1 MKSVVVLVGL
11 LFGQFA
17 FASAPPAGYP
27 VVNGVV
33 RRIDAATEKISIK
46 HDRIPNLGM
55 GAMTMTFA
63 VVNPQELSGL
73 SVGDDIRFVADEI
86 DGQLAA
92 LWIESVQP

>member
-1 MKSVVVLVGL
+1 MKSVIIFVGL
-11 LFGQFA
+11 LLGQAVFA
-17 FASAPPAGYP
+17 GTPPAGYP

-55 GAMTMTFA
+55 GAMTMSFA

-73 SVGDDIRFVADEI
+73 AVGDSIHFAAEEVS
-86 DGQLAA
+86 GQLTAI
-92 LWIESVQP
+92 WIEPAQ